1 MHNQNTEKA
10 VENDLKSKPLPFYRS
25 MWSNRKT
32 FIVALSIIAVILG
45 LSVGLG
51 VGLTRHRDHASPT
64 SGAEITS
71 ENSTAQVQTAAYWT
85 PSNGTT
91 WQIELDHSLSDT
103 SPDVEVF
110 DLDLFENSAATI
122 ANLRGRGKKV
132 ICYFSAG
139 SYEEWRPDA
148 HDFKNDTDLGNPLDG
163 WPGERWL
170 NVNSPN
176 VRNIM
181 LERLD
186 LAKNKSCDGVDPD
199 NVDAFDNE
207 NTGVDVNILDSVNYV
222 RFLAD
227 SAHSLNLSVGLKNSL
242 SIIPQTIEYMQWA
255 VSEQCVEQHECQSY
269 RDFIE
274 GNKPVFSIEYPDSAP
289 NLTREIIN
297 SFCNDKE
304 ARGFSTVLKK
314 MDLDDWY
321 YACPRIRAVSRLP
334 YIKAIFSGKFVQGL
348 VHLHAT
354 YGPVVRIAPDEL
366 SFISST
372 ALLDIYGHQ
381 IGRPAFPKSPFLQ
394 RNQPNGYPSIL
405 NANDA
410 DHSRFRRLLSH
421 AFSENALR
429 QQEPLLQSYVDL
441 LIAKLRN
448 QIATST
454 TSTAKLDL
462 VKWFNFVTFDISGDL
477 SFGDSFHSLEESQYH
492 PWVAILLSLFKAAF
506 LMISTKFY
514 PPIETALMYLIPQRI
529 KQERVNHFEFT
540 KSKVHQRLQLGEA
553 GQGKSDFMT
562 YVLRHN
568 DEKGM
573 SVPEIEATFSI
584 LVAAGSE
591 TTATALSGMMNY
603 LLKDAERM
611 RFLVN
616 EIRAAFAHP
625 SAITIDSV
633 SKLAYL
639 GAVIDEGL
647 RLCQP
652 VPFGATRAVPKGGAS
667 VDGHWLPQGIIV
679 SVPRYVASRDPS
691 NIADEPNAFKP
702 ERWLSSE
709 EGQDKFPPK
718 QRETTLSF
726 APFSLGSRNCIG
738 RNLANLEMR
747 LIMAKMLWSFDIW
760 EDEGQGF
767 AWESQDNYG
776 LWEKKPLEVWIRERQ
791 G

>member
-1 MHNQNTEKA
+1 MSSSDSPVIPNHNTQKA
-10 VENDLKSKPLPFYRS
+10 AESGLKPKSLPFYRS
-25 MWSNRKT
+25 IWSSRRT
-32 FIVALSIIAVILG
+32 SIVTLSIFIVILG

-51 VGLTRHRDHASPT
+51 VGLTRHRYHSRPPN
-64 SGAEITS
+64 SGAEIAPG
-71 ENSTAQVQTAAYWT
+71 NSTAQVQAPAYWT
-85 PSNGTT
+85 PPNGTT
-91 WQIELDHSLSDT
+91 WHIELDHPLSDA
-103 SPDVEVF
+103 SPDVEAF
-110 DLDLFENSAATI
+110 DLDLFETTAATI
-122 ANLRGRGKKV
+122 AELHRRGKKV

-170 NVNSPN
+170 DVGSPN

-181 LERLD
+181 MKRLN

-207 NTGVDVNILDSVNYV
+207 NTGVDIDILDSVNYV

-227 SAHSLNLSVGLKNSL
+227 SAHSLNLSIGLKNSL
-242 SIIPQTIEYMQWA
+242 SVCHHPADHRIYA
-255 VSEQCVEQHECQSY
+255 VGIYPMKPNIVINL
-269 RDFIE
+269 DFP
-274 GNKPVFSIEYPDSAP
+274 G
-289 NLTREIIN
+289 
-297 SFCNDKE
+297 
-304 ARGFSTVLKK
+304 
-314 MDLDDWY
+314 
-321 YACPRIRAVSRLP
+321 PRIRAVSRLP
-334 YIKAIFSGKFVQGL
+334 YIKAVFSGRFAQGL
-348 VHLHAT
+348 VQLHAT
-354 YGPVVRIAPDEL
+354 YGPVVRIAPNEL
-366 SFISST
+366 SFISPV
-372 ALLDIYGHQ
+372 ALVDIYGHR
-381 IGRPAFPKSPFLQ
+381 ISRPSFPKSLLLL

-441 LIAKLRN
+441 LISKLRE
-448 QIATST
+448 QITAST
-454 TSTAKLDL
+454 TSKAKIDL

-492 PWVAILLSLFKAAF
+492 PWVSILLSLFKAAF

-514 PPIETALMYLIPQRI
+514 PPIETAMMYLIPQRI
-529 KQERVNHFEFT
+529 KQERINHFEFT
-540 KSKVHQRLQLGEA
+540 KSKVHQRLQQGEA

-562 YVLRHN
+562 HVLRHN

-611 RFLVN
+611 RVLVT

-633 SKLAYL
+633 GRLTYL
-639 GAVIDEGL
+639 GAVIEEGL

-652 VPFGATRAVPKGGAS
+652 VPLGAPRVVPKGGAT
-667 VDGHWLPQGIIV
+667 VDGHWLPEDITV
-679 SVPRYVASRDPS
+679 SVPRYAASRAAS
-691 NIADEPNAFKP
+691 NNPDGPNAFKP
-702 ERWLSSE
+702 ERWLSSSDE
-709 EGQDKFPPK
+709 SEDGQQQDDNKSPSK
-718 QRETTLSF
+718 QKETTTSF
-726 APFSLGSRNCIG
+726 APFSLGPRNCIG
-738 RNLANLEMR
+738 RNLAYLEMR
-747 LIMAKMLWSFDIW
+747 LIMAKLLWSFDVW
-760 EDEGQGF
+760 EDEGDGF

-776 LWEKKPLEVWIRERQ
+776 LWEKRPLEVWIRERQ
-791 G
+791 GTS